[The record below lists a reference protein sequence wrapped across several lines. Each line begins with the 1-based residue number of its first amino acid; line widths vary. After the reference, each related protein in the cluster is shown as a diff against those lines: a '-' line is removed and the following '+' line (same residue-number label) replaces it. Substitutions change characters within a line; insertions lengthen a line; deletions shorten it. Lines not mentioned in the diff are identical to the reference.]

1 MLRLHSL
8 YPTPGPQ
15 MAKLAPDL
23 EIGHLHIVKKKKESC
38 VKDDWVR
45 LRSCIKRNKHA
56 KFGTLTKRQI
66 LSAKA
71 VEQKGRVPSLL
82 EFYLTLYT
90 VQLSED
96 RLRVTK
102 EKLIFLLATT
112 VVSEPPRTV
121 RWITCTSNN

>member
-1 MLRLHSL
+1 MG
-8 YPTPGPQ
+8 TFTI
-15 MAKLAPDL
+15 DL
-23 EIGHLHIVKKKKESC
+23 DIGHLYIVEKNKKKG
-38 VKDDWVR
+38 VRDDWVR
-45 LRSCIKRNKHA
+45 LRSCIERNKHA
-56 KFGTLTKRQI
+56 KFGTLMKRQI

-102 EKLIFLLATT
+102 EKPIFQIGNYCGFTT
-112 VVSEPPRTV
+112 TADRPLD
-121 RWITCTSNN
+121 NLHFK